1 MATLSPTTV
10 LLTAL
15 ALDQF
20 DNPRP
25 AEVKATTNH
34 KEIVKRD
41 KTPKPKRPGRDKP
54 AKGYDPVTKTWGKP

>member
-1 MATLSPTTV
+1 MVTLSPITV

-20 DNPRP
+20 DNPQP
-25 AEVKATTNH
+25 AEVKAATNH

-41 KTPKPKRPGRDKP
+41 KTPKPKRPGR
-54 AKGYDPVTKTWGKP
+54 GKPRRATTW